1 VNPCEVI
8 GDRSFVVE
16 SGAQTSKDLIMV
28 RVARFS

>member
-1 VNPCEVI
+1 VI